1 MKKEMKFEVKLT
13 AKELWQF
20 SMYHANAGF
29 TGLFNLIFTVAA
41 LFLLVFRWGEL
52 TVAYRLLLVGCVLIF
67 TVLQPLLLYGKVR
80 KQAKTPVMA
89 EPMYLTFRE
98 EGLEVEQN
106 GQNAVFTWEQMGR
119 MDKKPT
125 MSVLY
130 MDRVHAYLL
139 PKAVLGEQET
149 EFYEMVKTHLPKER
163 RKGF

>member
-1 MKKEMKFEVKLT
+1 MKFEVKLT

-29 TGLFNLIFTVAA
+29 TGLFNLIFTAAA

-52 TVAYRLLLVGCVLIF
+52 TMAYRFLLVGCVLIF

-89 EPMYLTFRE
+89 EPRYR
-98 EGLEVEQN
+98 
-106 GQNAVFTWEQMGR
+106 TWEQMGR
-119 MDKKPT
+119 MDKKLT
-125 MSVLY
+125 MAVLY

-139 PKAVLGEQET
+139 PKTVLGEQET
-149 EFYEMVKTHLPKER
+149 EFYEMVKMHLPKER

>member
-1 MKKEMKFEVKLT
+1 MEKEMRFEVKLT

-29 TGLFNLIFTVAA
+29 TGLFNLIFTAAA

-52 TVAYRLLLVGCVLIF
+52 TVAYRLLLVGCVMIF

-80 KQAKTPVMA
+80 RQAKIPAMA

-98 EGLEVEQN
+98 EVLQVEQN
-106 GQNAVFTWEQMGR
+106 GQDALFTWEQMGR
-119 MDKKPT
+119 LDRKPT
-125 MSVLY
+125 MAVLY

-139 PKAVLGEQET
+139 PKAVLGEQEPA
-149 EFYEMVKTHLPKER
+149 FYEMAKAHLPKER